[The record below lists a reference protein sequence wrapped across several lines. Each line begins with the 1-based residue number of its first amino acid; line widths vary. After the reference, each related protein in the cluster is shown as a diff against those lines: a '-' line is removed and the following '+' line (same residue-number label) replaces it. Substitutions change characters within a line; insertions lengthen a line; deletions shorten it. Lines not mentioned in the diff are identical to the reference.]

1 MNSDKATEGV
11 QDDPY
16 TLGEVLISMAM
27 LLAVVIIYV
36 FVAGFLDDQPHGM
49 QIATL
54 IGYSGAIFIFT
65 FRRSHYVSTRYSV
78 RAPYVQR
85 QLPRLLLIHCVY
97 LLALYVLGGWIPRMR
112 LPPGSRR
119 DLRSRFHG
127 SLAGGSLKENSQP
140 RERSRREV
148 ANFVNTPGGTDAGC
162 VPPLS
167 RPPKLSAPRLRHK
180 LQPRVRHTS
189 LHLLPHLPLHRPALV
204 EHRAVA
210 ELDREPFHVHRVVE
224 HQRSRIRVH
233 FLR

>member
-112 LPPGSRR
+112 LPRL
-119 DLRSRFHG
+119 DLVETFG
-127 SLAGGSLKENSQP
+127 LAFMGASQ
-140 RERSRREV
+140 V
-148 ANFVNTPGGTDAGC
+148 A
-162 VPPLS
+162 LS
-167 RPPKLSAPRLRHK
+167 RKILS
-180 LQPRVRHTS
+180 
-189 LHLLPHLPLHRPALV
+189 
-204 EHRAVA
+204 RAKDQGA
-210 ELDREPFHVHRVVE
+210 R
-224 HQRSRIRVH
+224 
-233 FLR
+233 